1 MANLGLGNRI
11 ELKRHLLS
19 PDLVTRTT
27 WDARIDAIGL
37 GVALAFDKHCNRKF
51 ERLAGA
57 TDLFHSERWFWVL
70 ERYPVETITAIDQR
84 TDLAAG
90 WVSEGT
96 VNSVLQQWSETSGVV
111 QFPSIFGT
119 SISETRITYTGG
131 YWFDTAETED
141 TAQPA
146 GSTKLPGDV
155 KEAWFI
161 QCKKVWEVYDPLGKG
176 IAAEVGGPKT
186 LTLAGLELVPLVND
200 MLAGHI
206 RMNIS

>member
-27 WDARIDAIGL
+27 WDERIDDIGL
-37 GVALAFDKHCNRKF
+37 GVAKAFDKACNRKF
-51 ERLAGA
+51 ERLAAA
-57 TDLFHSERWFWVL
+57 TDLFHSERRFWVL

-84 TDLAAG
+84 TDLATG
-90 WVSEGT
+90 WVSEGAI
-96 VNSVLQQWSETSGVV
+96 NDVLQQWDANSGLV
-111 QFPSIFGT
+111 QFPANLGT

-131 YWFDTAETED
+131 YWFDTAETEN
-141 TAQPA
+141 TTQPA
-146 GSTKLPGDV
+146 GSTLVPGDV

-176 IAAEVGGPKT
+176 IAAEFGGPKT
-186 LTLAGLELVPLVND
+186 LTLAGLELIPLVKE
-200 MLAGHI
+200 MLQGHI